1 MSTNANGSNGAPPQ
15 AEELVDTVILTYNR
29 RTDHLDIGGTAA
41 SLDLIL
47 DMLGRARR
55 AIEFQQRKA
64 QALEIQAAAV
74 RAAEDARIAAAIR
87 NGR

>member
-1 MSTNANGSNGAPPQ
+1 MSTNGSNGAPPQ
-15 AEELVDTVILTYNR
+15 GDELVDTIVLTYNR

-41 SLDLIL
+41 SLDLML

-87 NGR
+87 NQR

>member
-1 MSTNANGSNGAPPQ
+1 MTLKDGNGNGAPPQ
-15 AEELVDTVILTYNR
+15 GDELVDTIVLTYNR

-41 SLDLIL
+41 SLDLML

-64 QALEIQAAAV
+64 QALEIQAAARRV
-74 RAAEDARIAAAIR
+74 AEDERIAAALR
-87 NGR
+87 NQR